1 MIYILKEMKFKIFLT
16 LYTKKKNYNNNNL
29 TYDVLF
35 KSKNFCLLTS
45 SSDEIFNY
53 FHLKQTSCI

>member
-1 MIYILKEMKFKIFLT
+1 MIYVLKKMKFKIFLT
-16 LYTKKKNYNNNNL
+16 LYTKKKNNNNL

-45 SSDEIFNY
+45 NSDEIFNY
-53 FHLKQTSCI
+53 FHLKKTSCI